1 MTERLEELARAYAF
15 AMAQSFRANRNVR
28 RCGSLENVAR
38 EADAN
43 ARREAAFKE
52 LASEAKRVGCK

>member
-15 AMAQSFRANRNVR
+15 AMAQSFGTLQKAQRSSSQKNLAAY
-28 RCGSLENVAR
+28 L
-38 EADAN
+38 DACE
-43 ARREAAFKE
+43 RREAAFKE